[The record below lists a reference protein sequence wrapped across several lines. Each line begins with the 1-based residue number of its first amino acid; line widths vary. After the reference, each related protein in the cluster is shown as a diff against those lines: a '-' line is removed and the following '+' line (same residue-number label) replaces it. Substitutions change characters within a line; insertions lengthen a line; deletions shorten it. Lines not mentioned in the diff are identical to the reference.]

1 MLADARAGRQT
12 EIDYINGWIVKRG
25 EEIGVRCLMNYMLMQ
40 IVKGKTGMISREVS
54 EGVPFV
60 QPRTDRR
67 EGDLSIKEMVA
78 VKEEKGDK

>member
-1 MLADARAGRQT
+1 
-12 EIDYINGWIVKRG
+12 
-25 EEIGVRCLMNYMLMQ
+25 MNYMLMQ

-78 VKEEKGDK
+78 VKVEKGDK